1 MKKWLKIN
9 YKYYLFFFIV
19 IIYIVISNMM
29 SSYSIFTDVEILP
42 DGRENINYI
51 CKEIMSVTTDI
62 RTLFFG
68 VYSKLLIL
76 GYIILHAVMLWGQR
90 NRSEREFLE
99 TLPFK
104 KELVVAYRAI
114 IEIALLIIAVAIS
127 VAANYIYVCDGF
139 KKYDVKLDCLFEAM
153 AGMGMTLICYIVMIL
168 GIMYFIEAL
177 VVRGDLKIISTVGSL
192 AVIYLSINTIY
203 EAVTYGKKCLFNDI
217 FACLKLYSAGGCVYS
232 INDYTYGTNANWI
245 TNNFLY
251 DFTYAGTEHTVSTM
265 NGAGYLSGQRSMIG
279 FKNIE
284 LWVGYALS
292 YFLIGTILIG
302 LGILLTK
309 LQDIS
314 KQGFYFKFA
323 GVLAGVLIFTGIFTI
338 MLQSQVWYI
347 ALLFGFVGVGIAAY
361 FMKVLCRQEQ

>member
-1 MKKWLKIN
+1 MKKWLRLN
-9 YKYYLFFFIV
+9 YKYYLIFFFV
-19 IIYIVISNMM
+19 IIYIMLSNMM
-29 SSYSIFTDVEILP
+29 SNYSIFNDAEILP

-104 KELVVAYRAI
+104 RELVVAYRVI
-114 IEIALLIIAVAIS
+114 IEITLLIITVAIS
-127 VAANYIYVCDGF
+127 VATNYIYVCNGL
-139 KKYDVKLDCLFEAM
+139 KKYDVDLNCLFDAM
-153 AGMGMTLICYIVMIL
+153 AGMGITLICYVVMML
-168 GIMYFIEAL
+168 GIMFFIEAL
-177 VVRGDLKIISTVGSL
+177 VVRGDLKIISTVGSI
-192 AVIYLSINTIY
+192 VIIYISINTIY

-217 FACLKLYSAGGCVYS
+217 FGYLKLYSVGGCVYS
-232 INDYTYGTNANWI
+232 INDYTYGTNANWT
-245 TNNFLY
+245 TNNLLY
-251 DFTYAGTEHTVSTM
+251 DFAYAGTQHTVSTM

-279 FKNIE
+279 FKDIE
-284 LWVGYALS
+284 LWIGYAFS
-292 YFLIGTILIG
+292 YLLIGAILIG
-302 LGILLTK
+302 LGVLLTK

-323 GVLAGVLIFTGIFTI
+323 GVMAGALIFTGIFTI

-347 ALLFGFVGVGIAAY
+347 ALLFGFVGVAIAGY
-361 FMKVLCRQEQ
+361 FMKVLCRREQ